1 MNIERIAAHLLA
13 RNTPTPDLQQEL
25 FEPDSSMEKV
35 LMLIASEWSVNSRLH
50 DLYDWGLF
58 EIPEGGVYCFYNERA
73 CKRFDVYL
81 NNYNGN
87 GKNCTFGYVDS
98 LSVTQDAENSDEA
111 IRNYSI

>member
-13 RNTPTPDLQQEL
+13 RNTPTPDLRQEL

-35 LMLIASEWSVNSRLH
+35 LMLIASEWSVNSRLR
-50 DLYDWGLF
+50 DLYGWGLF
-58 EIPEGGVYCFYNERA
+58 EIPEGDVYCFYNARA

>member
-13 RNTPTPDLQQEL
+13 RNTPTPDLRQEL

-50 DLYDWGLF
+50 DLYGW
-58 EIPEGGVYCFYNERA
+58 VYNERA